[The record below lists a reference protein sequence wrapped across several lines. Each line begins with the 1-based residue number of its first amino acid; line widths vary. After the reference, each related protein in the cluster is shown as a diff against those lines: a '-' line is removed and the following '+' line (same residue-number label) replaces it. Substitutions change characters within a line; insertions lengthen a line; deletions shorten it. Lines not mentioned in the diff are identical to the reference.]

1 MKLKVILNKDIA
13 FSGFV
18 RNVVH
23 LGIYEWIRKWQ
34 KGPLKKVSM
43 QLAKKA
49 SIIFN
54 FYFTYERNP
63 IKDIN
68 NWLERSKAILFDLEK
83 FHNKQWK
90 LFKNEIKILGKNM
103 NELIEKYGDFILKI
117 IPEKTKIPWK
127 YKETWIIPS
136 IYYGS
141 TTEDNK
147 IFVGVCRPIREL
159 AIEKRIPGLVHELIH
174 VNEQEKFLSRFSK
187 EELIKYVL
195 EEKSKFKFPNLTR
208 EITTMIISNSVIEA
222 IEKRFNLRLEKQS
235 SHPHYKNLIKVLG
248 KDFIKKC
255 EGNGFEQ
262 TRKFLDDLI
271 YKKNLERRIKF

>member
-1 MKLKVILNKDIA
+1 
-13 FSGFV
+13 
-18 RNVVH
+18 
-23 LGIYEWIRKWQ
+23 
-34 KGPLKKVSM
+34 
-43 QLAKKA
+43 
-49 SIIFN
+49 
-54 FYFTYERNP
+54 
-63 IKDIN
+63 
-68 NWLERSKAILFDLEK
+68 
-83 FHNKQWK
+83 
-90 LFKNEIKILGKNM
+90 M

-127 YKETWIIPS
+127 YEEAWIIPS

-159 AIEKRIPGLVHELIH
+159 ATEKRIPGLVHELIH

-195 EEKSKFKFPNLTR
+195 EEKSKFKFPNPTR

-222 IEKRFNLRLEKQS
+222 IEKRFNLRLERPS
-235 SHPHYKNLIKVLG
+235 FHPHYKNLIKVLG
-248 KDFIKKC
+248 EDFIKKC
-255 EGNGFEQ
+255 ERNGFEQ

-271 YKKNLERRIKF
+271 YKKNLERHIRF